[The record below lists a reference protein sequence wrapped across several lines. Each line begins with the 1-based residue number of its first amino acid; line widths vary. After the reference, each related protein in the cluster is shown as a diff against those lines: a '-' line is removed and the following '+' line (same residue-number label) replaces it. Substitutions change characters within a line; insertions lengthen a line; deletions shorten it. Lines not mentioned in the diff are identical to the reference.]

1 MENNPVS
8 AIFSLNC
15 LTLSIEE
22 HKPVTPL
29 HTSFALLFSLIFKG
43 ELSQCGDSVEQ
54 RGSENLLVTPVQMH
68 MLCRTSHLQTNKA
81 KQLHTFSKEMAR
93 HKVNTPQNHLPLFWF
108 PLMIWLLLL
117 LRFADHYVKEHNFSN

>member
-29 HTSFALLFSLIFKG
+29 HASSALLFSLIFKG

-68 MLCRTSHLQTNKA
+68 MLFRTCHLQTNKP

-93 HKVNTPQNHLPLFWF
+93 HKVNTPQNHLPLFRF
-108 PLMIWLLLL
+108 PPMIWLLLL
-117 LRFADHYVKEHNFSN
+117 FRFADHYVKNHNFSN